1 MKKAARRKKRL
12 AATQTSGSFQK
23 EIRME
28 TRSLKRS
35 ENHVY
40 CDSDEGRFGF
50 R

>member
-1 MKKAARRKKRL
+1 
-12 AATQTSGSFQK
+12 
-23 EIRME
+23 ME

-50 R
+50 QDSSAPSLSDDVVVLGEEKEVKT